1 MKNKRIITILLL
13 FISLFGYICV
23 TSAATVRKGRVQT
36 TVGLRLR
43 TSASSSASTI
53 IIMPYNATVHILED
67 LGKGSGCNTT
77 WGKLEY
83 EANGQNYVGYAC
95 LYYIEDQGEITLTN
109 TVTVDNHSVEIPV
122 EYTNDKKNDVI
133 RFTKDNI
140 TYFIGFKEDTYNSIK
155 SNKDKLIGN
164 IKVRD
169 DISITTTSSEVK
181 TISDIEFVVAKG
193 TDSYYLVTNKGGITG
208 SIFFGAVGNIT
219 EENLVKVYKELTITE
234 KYVVND
240 MARMT
245 DSEFEAY
252 LTNQGFPE
260 SYKVKLRALHKKHPT
275 WVFKGT
281 KTKYSWS
288 DALKVQDEFAEDRY
302 DSSPGNSFLH
312 LVQSDADKGYEAL
325 LSTQPND
332 YNWYTD
338 LFQSHDG
345 SGWYQANRQTVAH
358 FMDPRNYL
366 SESSI
371 FMFQDLTY
379 DKSYQTEDIVKVVL
393 YSSYMKQFS
402 PYFIEAAET
411 HNANPIFLAALV
423 RQEVGTSTTNI
434 CSNGQAGVL
443 ADGVDYTGYYN
454 FFNIGASSSS
464 NPKLRSL
471 QTAKANGWDSPKKSI
486 VEGATFISRNY
497 IANYQHTLYYQKYN
511 FHPNE
516 TKGIWHQYTTNINS
530 LEPQSEFYYTSYK
543 SGNVLETAFVFDIP
557 IFTNMSESSP
567 LPKLGNPNNYMKEI
581 KVNGL
586 AISNFDGAVE
596 DYTVNIPYTE
606 KVKIEGIQV
615 AKKTAIV
622 NGLGTFDMT
631 SDTITKKIIV
641 TSGNGV
647 NKTYTLTINREP
659 KEVDPT
665 PVPTPEPTPTPDPTP
680 EPTPTPEPEE
690 PTVEPKKLEFKEIVS
705 ASSYKTDDT
714 YLYNITYGTSVSTLI
729 SNLQKHDKTISITV
743 KDKNGNNKTSGTI
756 GTGDKV
762 LLSTGDDTK
771 TITIV
776 IYGDSSGDGKISAID
791 LLNVQKVLLK
801 QSSLSGACLKAMDT
815 NRDSK
820 VTAIDLLNVQ
830 KHILGV
836 SNISQG

>member
-1 MKNKRIITILLL
+1 
-13 FISLFGYICV
+13 
-23 TSAATVRKGRVQT
+23 
-36 TVGLRLR
+36 
-43 TSASSSASTI
+43 
-53 IIMPYNATVHILED
+53 
-67 LGKGSGCNTT
+67 
-77 WGKLEY
+77 
-83 EANGQNYVGYAC
+83 
-95 LYYIEDQGEITLTN
+95 
-109 TVTVDNHSVEIPV
+109 
-122 EYTNDKKNDVI
+122 
-133 RFTKDNI
+133 
-140 TYFIGFKEDTYNSIK
+140 
-155 SNKDKLIGN
+155 
-164 IKVRD
+164 
-169 DISITTTSSEVK
+169 
-181 TISDIEFVVAKG
+181 
-193 TDSYYLVTNKGGITG
+193 
-208 SIFFGAVGNIT
+208 
-219 EENLVKVYKELTITE
+219 
-234 KYVVND
+234 
-240 MARMT
+240 
-245 DSEFEAY
+245 
-252 LTNQGFPE
+252 
-260 SYKVKLRALHKKHPT
+260 
-275 WVFKGT
+275 
-281 KTKYSWS
+281 
-288 DALKVQDEFAEDRY
+288 
-302 DSSPGNSFLH
+302 
-312 LVQSDADKGYEAL
+312 
-325 LSTQPND
+325 
-332 YNWYTD
+332 
-338 LFQSHDG
+338 
-345 SGWYQANRQTVAH
+345 
-358 FMDPRNYL
+358 
-366 SESSI
+366 
-371 FMFQDLTY
+371 
-379 DKSYQTEDIVKVVL
+379 
-393 YSSYMKQFS
+393 
-402 PYFIEAAET
+402 
-411 HNANPIFLAALV
+411 
-423 RQEVGTSTTNI
+423 
-434 CSNGQAGVL
+434 
-443 ADGVDYTGYYN
+443 
-454 FFNIGASSSS
+454 
-464 NPKLRSL
+464 
-471 QTAKANGWDSPKKSI
+471 
-486 VEGATFISRNY
+486 
-497 IANYQHTLYYQKYN
+497 
-511 FHPNE
+511 
-516 TKGIWHQYTTNINS
+516 
-530 LEPQSEFYYTSYK
+530 
-543 SGNVLETAFVFDIP
+543 
-557 IFTNMSESSP
+557 MSESSP